1 MTNVPAGKPKIV
13 PITGA
18 GGCAQAMRQINPDVV
33 AAFPITPST
42 QIVEDFSAFVANGQ
56 VDTEFVT
63 VESEHSAM
71 SACIGA
77 SAAGGR
83 VMTATSSAGMAY
95 MWELLYVAASMRQ
108 PVLMSLVNRALT
120 GPINI
125 HCDHSDSMGARDA
138 GWIQLYSEN
147 NQEAY
152 DNLVMAA
159 RIAEHPDV
167 RLPLMV
173 CQDGFITSH
182 SIQTMQLEDD
192 KAVRAFVGPYKPYH
206 SILDTKHP
214 VTWGALDLQ
223 DYYIE
228 HKRGQEQAM
237 RNALRVIQEVSND
250 FAKTFGRQYDLF
262 EGYRLEDAEI
272 VLVALNSAAGE
283 IKEVIDEL
291 RAKSDEKVGLLKIR
305 SFRPFPYAQI
315 GQALSH
321 AQIVTVLDRSAS
333 FGAHGPLFTEI
344 STAVYN
350 YATSRPLLL
359 AHTFGLGGRE
369 LTLRHI
375 EHIISESRICLDKGE
390 VGNRQGLWVNVRGDK
405 L

>member
-1 MTNVPAGKPKIV
+1 MSKTAAGKPKIV

-18 GGCAQAMRQINPDVV
+18 GAMAQAMRQINPDVV

-42 QIVEDFSAFVANGQ
+42 QIVEDFSQFVADGK

-152 DNLVMAA
+152 DNLLMAP
-159 RIAEHPDV
+159 RIAEHADV
-167 RLPLMV
+167 RLPIMI
-173 CQDGFITSH
+173 CQDGFIISH

-192 KAVRAFVGPYKPYH
+192 AKVKAFVGAHKPYH
-206 SILDTKHP
+206 PILDTKNP
-214 VTWGALDLQ
+214 STWGALDLQ

-228 HKRGQEQAM
+228 HKRSQEQGM
-237 RNALRVIQEVSND
+237 RNALKVIEDVSKE
-250 FAKTFGRQYDLF
+250 FAKTFGRKYDLF
-262 EGYRLEDAEI
+262 ETYRVDDAEI
-272 VLVALNSAAGE
+272 VMVSIGSSAGE

-291 RAKSDEKVGLLKIR
+291 RTKGEKVGLLKIR
-305 SFRPFPYAQI
+305 SFRPFPYIQI
-315 GQALSH
+315 ADALSN
-321 AQIVTVLDRSAS
+321 AKIVTVMDRSAS

-344 STAVYN
+344 TTSVYN
-350 YATSRPLLL
+350 YSANRPLLL
-359 AHTFGLGGRE
+359 SHTYGLGGRE
-369 LTLRHI
+369 LTMQMI
-375 EHIISESRICLDKGE
+375 EHVFAESRICLDKGE
-390 VGNRQGLWVNVRGDK
+390 VNGRQGMWLNVRGD
-405 L
+405 

>member
-1 MTNVPAGKPKIV
+1 MTTLTTGKPKIV

-18 GGCAQAMRQINPDVV
+18 GACAQAMRQINPDVV

-42 QIVEDFSAFVANGQ
+42 QIVEDFSTFVANGL

-77 SAAGGR
+77 SGAGGR

-125 HCDHSDSMGARDA
+125 HCDHSDSMGARDS

-159 RIAEHPDV
+159 RIAEHEDV

-173 CQDGFITSH
+173 CQDGFIISH

-192 KAVRAFVGPYKPYH
+192 KAVKAFVGPHKPYH
-206 SILDTKHP
+206 PVLDTDHP

-228 HKRGQEQAM
+228 HKRGQEQGM
-237 RNALRVIQEVSND
+237 RNALRVIQEVSAD
-250 FAKTFGRQYDLF
+250 FAKTFGRSYGLF
-262 EGYRLEDAEI
+262 EEYLLDDAEI
-272 VLVALNSAAGE
+272 VLVAIGSVAGE

-291 RAKSDEKVGLLKIR
+291 RTKGEKVGLLKIR
-305 SFRPFPYAQI
+305 SFRPFPYAEI
-315 GQALSH
+315 AQALLRSK
-321 AQIVTVLDRSAS
+321 IVTVLDRSAS

-344 STAVYN
+344 STAVYG
-350 YATSRPLLL
+350 YTSNRPLILG
-359 AHTFGLGGRE
+359 HTYGLGGRE
-369 LTLRHI
+369 LTMRHI
-375 EHIISESRICLDKGE
+375 EHVIAESRICLDKGE
-390 VGNRQGLWVNVRGDK
+390 IGDRQGMWLNVRGDK
-405 L
+405 S

>member
-1 MTNVPAGKPKIV
+1 MKLATTGTPKIV

-18 GGCAQAMRQINPDVV
+18 GACAEAMRQINPDVV

-42 QIVEDFSAFVANGQ
+42 QVVEDFSTYVANGQ

-108 PVLMSLVNRALT
+108 PVLMTLVNRALT

-125 HCDHSDSMGARDA
+125 HCDHSDSMGARDT
-138 GWIQLYSEN
+138 GWIQLYSET

-159 RIAEHPDV
+159 RIAEHPEV

-192 KAVRAFVGPYKPYH
+192 AAVRAFVGPHTPYH
-206 SILDTKHP
+206 SILDTDRP
-214 VTWGALDLQ
+214 STWGALDLQ

-228 HKRGQEQAM
+228 HKRSQEEGM
-237 RNALRVIQEVSND
+237 RNALRVIQEVSDD
-250 FAKTFGRQYDLF
+250 FARTFGRAYGLF
-262 EGYRLEDAEI
+262 EEYRLDDAEI
-272 VLVALNSAAGE
+272 VLVALSSACGE
-283 IKEVIDEL
+283 TKEVIDQM
-291 RAKSDEKVGLLKIR
+291 RSKGEKVGLLKIR

-315 GQALSH
+315 AQALSR
-321 AQIVTVLDRSAS
+321 AKIVTVLDRSAS
-333 FGAHGPLFTEI
+333 FGAHGPVFVEI
-344 STAVYN
+344 NTAVYN
-350 YATSRPLLL
+350 YSANRPLLL
-359 AHTFGLGGRE
+359 GQTYGLGGRE

-375 EHIISESRICLDKGE
+375 EHIIGESRLCLDKGA
-390 VGNRQGLWVNVRGDK
+390 VGDRQGRWINVRGDK
-405 L
+405 Q